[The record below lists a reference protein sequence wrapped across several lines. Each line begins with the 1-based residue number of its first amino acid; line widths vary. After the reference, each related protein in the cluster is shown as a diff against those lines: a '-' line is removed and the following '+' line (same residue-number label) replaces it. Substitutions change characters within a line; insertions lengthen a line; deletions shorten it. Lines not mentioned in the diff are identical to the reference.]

1 MANLLYLKQKLLYSC
16 TSIGLNIV
24 STTVSTWLLY
34 FWSPPPDSGRPQYLD
49 ITVVGI
55 LLTVGRFWD
64 AIIDPLI
71 GHWSD
76 ITHSRWGRRR
86 PFLIFATP
94 ATVITLLL
102 LWTPPTSS
110 SRIING
116 CYFLVFT
123 VAFYTSLTLIGIP
136 YDSSLS
142 EMAATPAERVSLSM
156 WKNIFG
162 TLGVLIGA
170 LAAAPLFERFGA
182 VWMSLGVGVILIISV
197 LLTLLGFKEQAPTK
211 SHSIKLIANL
221 GKLWK
226 NYQFIILSLSTLM
239 VQTAYAMLLANLPYF
254 VTVVL
259 GKSETNV
266 SLFQGVVVIAMMLAA
281 PIWNWLAKIY
291 LHRYLSMIALIG
303 LAITS
308 SLLFTVGLIPEVN
321 KTIQTLVILS
331 ILAPFLGGYL
341 ILMFAL
347 MASVVDYD
355 ELLTKQ
361 RSEALYY
368 GAFSL
373 SAGMGLALATLIVP
387 RILTIYGYTATAP
400 LGVRLVFL
408 VAAVI
413 VVLGAI
419 IFQGYRLGD
428 TIEETKLTLSLKR

>member
-1 MANLLYLKQKLLYSC
+1 MTNLLSLKQKLLYSC

-49 ITVVGI
+49 ITLVGI
-55 LLTVGRFWD
+55 LLTLGRFWD
-64 AIIDPLI
+64 AVIDPLI

-76 ITHSRWGRRR
+76 KTHTGWGRRR

-94 ATVITLLL
+94 VTVITLLL

-110 SRIING
+110 SGIVNG
-116 CYFLVFT
+116 CYFLFFT
-123 VAFYTSLTLIGIP
+123 VAFYTSLSLITIP
-136 YDSSLS
+136 YDSSLP
-142 EMAATPAERVSLSM
+142 EMAATPTERVSLSM

-170 LAAAPLFERFGA
+170 IAAAPLFERFGA
-182 VWMSLGVGVILIISV
+182 VWMSLVVGVILIISV
-197 LLTLLGFKEQAPTK
+197 LLTLLGFKEQAQTK
-211 SHSIKLIANL
+211 SHSTKFSANL
-221 GKLWK
+221 SNIWK
-226 NYQFIILSLSTLM
+226 NNQFIILSLSTLI

-259 GKSETNV
+259 GKPETNV

-281 PIWNWLAKIY
+281 PMWNWLAKIY
-291 LHRYLSMIALIG
+291 PHRYLSMVALIG

-308 SLLFTVGLIPEVN
+308 SLMFTVGLIPEVN
-321 KTIQTLVILS
+321 TTIQTLVILS
-331 ILAPFLGGYL
+331 VLSPFLGGYF

-361 RSEALYY
+361 RREALYY

-373 SAGMGLALATLIVP
+373 SSGMGLALATLIVP
-387 RILTIYGYTATAP
+387 HILTVYGYTTTAS

-413 VVLGAI
+413 VVLGAV
-419 IFQGYRLGD
+419 IFQSYRLGD
-428 TIEETKLTLSLKR
+428 TIEETKLNLDLK